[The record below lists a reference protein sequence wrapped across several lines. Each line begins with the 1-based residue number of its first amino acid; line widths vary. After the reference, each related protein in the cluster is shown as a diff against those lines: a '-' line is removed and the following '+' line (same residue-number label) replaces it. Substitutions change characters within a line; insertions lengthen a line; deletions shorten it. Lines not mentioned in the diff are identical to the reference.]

1 MHAFNIISLGFLVCC
16 LGASALA
23 VRIDSV
29 VDKALEEEL
38 ERAVDP
44 TEVDEAELSLDGP
57 GEDVLVPAGFFRRL
71 RRAFR
76 RIRWKV
82 CLGRCRRRNISISR
96 VRRR

>member
-1 MHAFNIISLGFLVCC
+1 MHAFTIVSLGLLVCL
-16 LGASALA
+16 LGASALT
-23 VRIDSV
+23 VRIDLA

-44 TEVDEAELSLDGP
+44 VEVDEAELSLDGP
-57 GEDVLVPAGFFRRL
+57 GEAVLAPAGFFRRL

-76 RIRWKV
+76 RLRWKV